1 MPKENPVLGYNPGTG
16 IRARW
21 RNSDRGGLERFTLF
35 RLARDLGMTVA
46 ELEQRLSSAEF
57 VEWQAFYQVEYEIQ
71 TDTLPP
77 LEIDDPGAHSAAI
90 DLLF

>member
-1 MPKENPVLGYNPGTG
+1 
-16 IRARW
+16 
-21 RNSDRGGLERFTLF
+21 
-35 RLARDLGMTVA
+35 MTVA
-46 ELEQRLSSAEF
+46 ELERRLSSAEF

-90 DLLF
+90 DMLF